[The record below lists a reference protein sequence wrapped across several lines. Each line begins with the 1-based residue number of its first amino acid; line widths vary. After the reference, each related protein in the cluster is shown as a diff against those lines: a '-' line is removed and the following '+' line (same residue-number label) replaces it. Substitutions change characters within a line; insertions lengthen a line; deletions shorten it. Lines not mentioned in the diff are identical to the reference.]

1 MQAPSTAGQGILAR
15 RHKAAPLLQ
24 QCVNVAGSPSRWLR
38 YSRQVMAEHKVTSVI
53 HADRVTKTY
62 RVFASPRDRIKRRLG
77 LKARFLDFNALDGV
91 SLDIAQGESV
101 GVIGENG
108 AGKSTLLKIITG
120 TTAPTSGSVEVIGK
134 VASILEL
141 GAGFHPDFS
150 GRDNAVLYGALM
162 GFDGDAMSE
171 RLARIIDFAELG
183 EFIDHPIKVYSTGMT
198 MRLGFA
204 VATHVS
210 PDVLIIDE
218 ALAVGDGYFQK
229 KCVDRLLQIKEEGT
243 TILFCSHAMYYVTMF
258 CDRAVWLD
266 HGHVRRQGT
275 AKDVVEE
282 YETYLLERGKRR
294 LGAPA
299 GEHGVV
305 AAGHTVARIADV
317 SIAGHENAAE
327 GVVLH
332 PGDPLVVDIHV
343 ESSRPEEKLQVAV
356 ALDTVDGR
364 CVFGASSKWDGL
376 ANLEGHGTYQV
387 HLEIPSLPVA
397 SGTLNLSVF
406 LLDETGLHV
415 HDQVMVPH
423 CIRIASDQWTPSLLE
438 LEHRWS
444 VR

>member
-1 MQAPSTAGQGILAR
+1 MTGNR
-15 RHKAAPLLQ
+15 DAA
-24 QCVNVAGSPSRWLR
+24 
-38 YSRQVMAEHKVTSVI
+38 VI

-77 LKARFLDFNALDGV
+77 LKSRFLDFNALDGV
-91 SLDIAQGESV
+91 SLDIAKGESV
-101 GVIGENG
+101 GIIGENG

-120 TTAPTSGSVEVIGK
+120 TTAPTSGAVEVTGK

-162 GFDGDAMSE
+162 GFDGDAMAD
-171 RLARIIDFAELG
+171 RLERIIEFAELG

-229 KCVDRLLQIKEEGT
+229 KCVDRLLEIKDEGT

-266 HGHVRRQGT
+266 HGKIRRQG
-275 AKDVVEE
+275 AVKEVVEE

-294 LGAPA
+294 LGESAD
-299 GEHGVV
+299 EIDGVQQK
-305 AAGHTVARIADV
+305 VARITDV
-317 SIAGHENAAE
+317 AVDGHERAEE

-332 PGDPLVVDIHV
+332 PGDPLAVDIRV
-343 ESSRPEEKLQVAV
+343 ESVRTGEKLQIGV

-376 ANLEGHGTYQV
+376 ASLEGQRTYAV
-387 HLEIPSLPVA
+387 RLEIPSLPVA
-397 SGTLNLSVF
+397 SGTFNLSVF

-415 HDQVMVPH
+415 HDQIVVPH
-423 CIRIASDQWTPSLLE
+423 CVRVASRQWTPSLLE
-438 LEHRWS
+438 LEHRWL
-444 VR
+444 VE